1 MNRREFVVLAAAA
14 PVTLRAAIM
23 APQPTAL
30 VPSDEEARIA
40 VVDLGSFMV
49 ARSLPTLPDPRSV
62 ELVGKHAVVCHTAVG
77 AVSVVGP
84 RGVAHVVRGFVEP
97 RYVAAH
103 PDGRHAFVSDSG
115 RSGVVLVDVL
125 RGRALGRVR
134 LPGWARHLTID
145 PSGNHLWV
153 GLGSASEHVAVV
165 DTRRLRHTTT
175 LSPAFPM
182 HDVVHAPDGRLWLTA
197 GGQGRIAVGSV
208 EHSADRAPQHVTFSR
223 AAAYVT
229 SGAQGTVRVLDLD
242 GSIRRTT
249 PVPVGS
255 YNVQY
260 GFGRV
265 VTGSLGGGTLTVLDG
280 RGALLAHV
288 RVASSCHDACLAAW

>member
-14 PVTLRAAIM
+14 PVTLRAAIT
-23 APQPTAL
+23 APQPSAL
-30 VPSDEEARIA
+30 VTCDEEARLA
-40 VVDLGSFMV
+40 VVDLGSFTV
-49 ARSLPTLPDPRSV
+49 TRSIATLPDPRSV
-62 ELVGKHAVVCHTAVG
+62 ELVGRHAVVCHTAVG

-84 RGVAHVVRGFVEP
+84 RGVVHVLRGFAEP
-97 RYVAAH
+97 RYAAAH

-145 PSGNHLWV
+145 RSGDNLWV
-153 GLGSASEHVAVV
+153 GLGSASEHFALV
-165 DTRRLRHTTT
+165 DTRHLRHTAT
-175 LSPAFPM
+175 LTPAFPM
-182 HDVVHAPDGRLWLTA
+182 HDVVHAPDGRLWVTA
-197 GGQGRIAVGSV
+197 GGEGRLAVGGV
-208 EHSADRAPQHVTFSR
+208 EHSADRAPQHVTFSP
-223 AAAYVT
+223 ASAYVT
-229 SGAQGTVRVLDLD
+229 SGAQGTLRVLDLD
-242 GSIRRTT
+242 GSVRRTT

-265 VTGSLGGGTLTVLDG
+265 VTGSLGGGTLTVLDR